1 MGFDDDQI
9 SNLDMTTKKIN
20 EIVKFLMYAMYM
32 FNKDE
37 PQWLLVIVGLN
48 IVKKP
53 SDEVGSQSGPA
64 A

>member
-1 MGFDDDQI
+1 MIRLRLSDA
-9 SNLDMTTKKIN
+9 TTKKIN
-20 EIVKFLMYAMYM
+20 GIVKFLMYAMYM

-48 IVKKP
+48 IVKNP